1 MVSVSVED
9 AQAQLIERIM
19 TLPGVT
25 GVAIGER
32 SGRPC
37 ILVYVV
43 IRTSLLDKEIP
54 ASFRGYE
61 VVVKESGEIPALHND
76 G

>member
-1 MVSVSVED
+1 VSIDVEE
-9 AQAQLIERIM
+9 AQAQLIERVM

-43 IRTSLLDKEIP
+43 ARTSALKKAIP
-54 ASFRGYE
+54 ATFQGYE
-61 VVVKESGEIPALHND
+61 VVIEESGEIRALHGD